1 LLISV
6 SIVAVISV
14 AVISA
19 CGSSI
24 DDSTPTATPAASA
37 APVVPAAQANPT
49 SSPSNAATIDTET
62 TETLRQLAFD
72 YWVAFNAY
80 DPDKTLSYL
89 EASYRQR
96 REEEIRDE
104 IGRIKIFNVQLDVSE
119 QIPPQMNGDG
129 TAEMFLMMKEPLGL
143 RRIQM
148 NFLEVNGE
156 WKLTYT
162 EEVE

>member
-1 LLISV
+1 M
-6 SIVAVISV
+6 
-14 AVISA
+14 
-19 CGSSI
+19 
-24 DDSTPTATPAASA
+24 
-37 APVVPAAQANPT
+37 
-49 SSPSNAATIDTET
+49 
-62 TETLRQLAFD
+62 RQLSFD

-104 IGRIKIFNVQLDVSE
+104 IGRIKTFNVQLEVSE

-148 NFLEVNGE
+148 SFLEVNGE